1 MEATPKEIYVPSADR
16 YDEGIITY
24 RRCGKSGLK
33 LSTLTMG
40 FWWNFGETDAFASS
54 RKRVLRAFDLGI
66 TTFDLANNYGPP
78 YGAAEETFGRIMER
92 DLRPYRHE
100 MVITTKAGHSM
111 WNGPYGDG
119 CSRKMLL
126 TSIDE
131 SLQRM
136 KLDYVDIFYV
146 HRYDPEVP
154 IEETAQA
161 LVDIVHSGK
170 ALYIGISKHPADK
183 LREMCE
189 YLREAHVPPIIYQSR
204 CNILED
210 TLTEEH
216 RRVLNDFGMGYTA
229 FSPLQQG
236 LLSDKYLTDI
246 PDDSRAAQGKHLKRD
261 VITDELRARLCKLNE
276 IAAGRGQTLSQMA
289 IAWLLAREEMTSV
302 LMGPRTMQQMEDCVK
317 AVANVS
323 FSEEEL
329 SAILS
334 Y

>member
-1 MEATPKEIYVPSADR
+1 
-16 YDEGIITY
+16 
-24 RRCGKSGLK
+24 
-33 LSTLTMG
+33 MG
-40 FWWNFGETDAFASS
+40 FWWNFGETDAFVSS
-54 RKRVLRAFDLGI
+54 RERVLRAFDLGI

-78 YGAAEETFGRIMER
+78 YGAAEETFGKIMER

-261 VITDELRARLCKLNE
+261 VITDELRARLRKLNE

>member
-40 FWWNFGETDAFASS
+40 FWWNFGETDAFVSS
-54 RKRVLRAFDLGI
+54 RERVLRAFDLGI

-78 YGAAEETFGRIMER
+78 YGAAEETFGKIMER

>member
-1 MEATPKEIYVPSADR
+1 MEVTPKEIYVPSKER
-16 YDEGIITY
+16 YDGQTITY

-40 FWWNFGETDAFASS
+40 FWWNFGETDPFASS
-54 RKRVLRAFDLGI
+54 RERVLRAFDLGI

-92 DLRPYRHE
+92 DLRQYRHE

-111 WNGPYGDG
+111 WDGPYGDG

-126 TSIDE
+126 TSINE

-161 LVDIVHSGK
+161 LVDIVLSGK

-189 YLREAHVPPIIYQSR
+189 YLRESHVPPIIYQSR

-210 TLTEEH
+210 TLTAEH
-216 RRVLNDFGMGYTA
+216 RKVLEEFDMGYTA

-236 LLSDKYLTDI
+236 LLSGKYLTEI
-246 PDDSRAAQGKHLKRD
+246 PADSRAALGKHLKSD
-261 VITDELRARLCKLNE
+261 VVTPQLRARLNRLNE

-289 IAWLLAREEMTSV
+289 IAWLLARREMTSV

-317 AVANVS
+317 AVENVS
-323 FSEEEL
+323 FTDEEL
-329 SAILS
+329 SAILAE
-334 Y
+334 